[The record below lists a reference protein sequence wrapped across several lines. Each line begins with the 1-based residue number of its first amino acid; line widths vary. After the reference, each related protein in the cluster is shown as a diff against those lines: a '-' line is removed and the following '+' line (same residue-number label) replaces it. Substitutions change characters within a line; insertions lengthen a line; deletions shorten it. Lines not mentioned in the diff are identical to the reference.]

1 MSSPQSRSY
10 TLSELAQALG
20 VDEREA
26 TEILDE
32 HGYTLA
38 GDEALLSISQDEYLE
53 LIEAPPLDR
62 ESEG

>member
-1 MSSPQSRSY
+1 MSSLQSRSY
-10 TLSELAQALG
+10 TLGELAQALG

-32 HGYTLA
+32 HGYTLS
-38 GDEALLSISQDEYLE
+38 GYDDLLTLSQDEYLE
-53 LIEAPPLDR
+53 LVEAPPLDR